1 MFINPDLSGQLAR
14 DRQRELLA
22 RAEQQRLARQLHA
35 ASKTSFPAAA
45 SGHRVCGWVGRAAAM
60 LRRPARIPARSA
72 ITRPVS

>member
-14 DRQRELLA
+14 DRQ
-22 RAEQQRLARQLHA
+22 
-35 ASKTSFPAAA
+35 
-45 SGHRVCGWVGRAAAM
+45 HRVRGWVGRAAAM